1 MSHNFRYLLRVRY
14 SECDAQGVVFNA
26 KYAEYADVAVTEF
39 MRAIWGDY
47 LNLSKR
53 GLDNQVVDLHIQWLA
68 PAKFDDVIQIDVE
81 TIRLGN
87 SSYTVRSTFSLYESQ
102 TPESQAPEIQSQIAT
117 ADITYVMVSTPEF
130 KKCNVPDDLRKA
142 LELGAVDTLVDHA
155 GTGV

>member
-102 TPESQAPEIQSQIAT
+102 TQIAT

-130 KKCNVPDDLRKA
+130 KKCNVPDDIRKA
-142 LELGAVDTLVDHA
+142 LELGAVDTVVDHA

>member
-14 SECDAQGVVFNA
+14 SECDAQSVVFNA
-26 KYAEYADVAVTEF
+26 KYAEYADIAITEF
-39 MRAIWGDY
+39 IRSVYGDY
-47 LNLSKR
+47 ANLLKR
-53 GLDNQVVDLHIQWLA
+53 GLDNQVVDLHIQWQA

-102 TPESQAPEIQSQIAT
+102 TQIAT

-130 KKCNVPDDLRKA
+130 KKCNVPDDIRKA
-142 LELGAVDTLVDHA
+142 LELGAVDTVVDHA
-155 GTGV
+155 GTG

>member
-1 MSHNFRYLLRVRY
+1 VPHAFRHLLRVRY

-47 LNLSKR
+47 SNLSKR

-68 PAKFDDVIQIDVE
+68 PAKFDDVLQIE
-81 TIRLGN
+81 IEAIKLGN
-87 SSYTVRSTFSLYESQ
+87 SSYTVRSTFSIHESQ
-102 TPESQAPEIQSQIAT
+102 APESQAPESQTQIAT

-130 KKCNVPDDLRKA
+130 KKCDLPDDIRKA

-155 GTGV
+155 GAG